1 MAVAPILQQAV
12 ELSRT
17 GDIEGALKLL
27 LEHDEPLDDEHSQAF
42 VYLMLK
48 SRPDLDDALA
58 LVNKKIEGAQSEEQT
73 SLWTLR
79 RGLLYLDRDDKMRAM
94 VDLNQVAR
102 KEVNPDHAD
111 QARRALGRCLDPDPP
126 RDGNISKRRY
136 RG

>member
-27 LEHDEPLDDEHSQAF
+27 LESGEALDDEHSESF
-42 VYLMLK
+42 VYLLLK
-48 SRPDLDDALA
+48 SRPDLDDALT
-58 LVNKKIEGAQSEEQT
+58 LVNKKLEAAEGEEQK
-73 SLWTLR
+73 SLWMLR

-94 VDLNQVAR
+94 VDLNMVAR
-102 KEVNPDHAD
+102 KDVNPDHAD